1 MMETVRIELA
11 GRELSIETGRV
22 ARQADGA
29 VIVRYGET
37 MILVACVAADKDVE
51 NQDFF
56 PLTVD
61 YREKSYAVGRIPG
74 GFFKREGKPKDAEVL
89 SARLIDRPIRP
100 LFAEGFR
107 RETQIYC
114 TVLSSDQENPAGI
127 LGIIGASA
135 ALSVSSIPFL
145 GPIAAVRIGMI
156 DGEFVLNPTFS
167 QQEESALDLVVAG
180 SKDALVMVEGGARE
194 VSEKDLAGALAFA
207 QGPISDLVALQEEL
221 VARVG
226 KPKMSVVAVGPAP
239 ELKDRVLALAS
250 VGMREAI
257 AIRDKAARR
266 ASLDTVRESV
276 QTALETEFPESER
289 LIAQILGELE
299 YDMVRRMIV
308 EDHVRLDGRGSD
320 DIRPITCEIGIL
332 PRVHG
337 SALFTRGQTQAL
349 ATVTLGTKVDEQ
361 KIEDL
366 EGESYKSYMLH
377 YNFPPYSVGEARP
390 SRGPGRREIGHG
402 MLAERAIEPTI
413 PSEDVFP
420 YTVRIVSDILESNGS
435 SSMATVC
442 AGSLALLDA
451 GVPARAGTAGIAMG
465 LIKEGGRSV
474 ILTDILGDED
484 HLGDMDLKVAGT
496 RDGITACQMD
506 IKITGIG
513 VEEIAEALDKAR
525 TARLKILEI
534 MNATISE
541 PRPKMS
547 PYAPRITI
555 LKVRVSKIGEI
566 IGPGGK
572 NIRQITEETGAKID
586 IEDDGRVIIAAVDE
600 ECSNKAREWIE
611 RIVQEAEVGKTY
623 TGKVKRITN
632 FGAYVEYLPGKE
644 GLVHISQ
651 LEHYRVGKV
660 EDVVQEGEEI
670 TVQCIGI
677 DEMGRVDLSRKA
689 LLPRPADAPED
700 SPRPERRG
708 PRPGGDRGRRPGGD
722 RGPRRR

>member
-1 MMETVRIELA
+1 METVRVNVA
-11 GRELSIETGRV
+11 GRELSIETGRL

-29 VIVRYGET
+29 VLVQYGDT
-37 MILVACVAADKDVE
+37 MVLVAVVMAEKDSE
-51 NQDFF
+51 EQDFF

-61 YREKSYAVGRIPG
+61 YREKSYAIGRIPG
-74 GFFKREGKPKDAEVL
+74 GFFKREGKPKETEVL

-107 RETQIYC
+107 RETQVYC
-114 TVLSSDQENPAGI
+114 TVLSSDQENPADV

-135 ALSVSSIPFL
+135 ALSISSIPFL
-145 GPIAAVRIGMI
+145 GPIAAVRVGLIE
-156 DGEFVLNPTFS
+156 GEFVVNPTFS
-167 QQEESALDLVVAG
+167 QQEESVLDLVVAG

-194 VSEKDLAGALAFA
+194 VSEQDLAGALAFA
-207 QGPISDLVALQEEL
+207 HSAIKDIVAAQEAL

-226 KPKMSVVAVGPAP
+226 KPKVGFVAVGPAP
-239 ELKDRVLALAS
+239 ELAARVTELATA
-250 VGMREAI
+250 GMRRALS
-257 AIRDKAARR
+257 IRDKAARR
-266 ASLDTVRESV
+266 AALDEVRQTVQSS
-276 QTALETEFPESER
+276 LETEFPDSER
-289 LIAQILGELE
+289 PVARVLAELE
-299 YDMVRRMIV
+299 ERLVRRMIV
-308 EDHVRLDGRGSD
+308 DDRVRLDGRGPD
-320 DIRPITCEIGIL
+320 DIRPITCEIGVL

-337 SALFTRGQTQAL
+337 SALFTRGQTQSL

-366 EGESYKSYMLH
+366 VGESYKSYMLH
-377 YNFPPYSVGEARP
+377 YNFPPYAVGEARP

-402 MLAERAIEPTI
+402 ALAERAIEPTI
-413 PSEDVFP
+413 PGDEVFP

-442 AGSLALLDA
+442 AGSLALMDG
-451 GVPARAGTAGIAMG
+451 GVPIRAATAGIAMG
-465 LIKEGGRSV
+465 LIKEEGHSI

-484 HLGDMDLKVAGT
+484 HLGDMDLKIAGT

-513 VEEIAEALDKAR
+513 IEEISTALQKAR
-525 TARLKILEI
+525 EARLKILDI
-534 MNATISE
+534 MNRTIAT
-541 PRPKMS
+541 PRPNLS

-555 LKVRVSKIGEI
+555 LKVKTSKIGEI

-572 NIRQITEETGAKID
+572 NIRQITDETGAKID

-600 ECSNKAREWIE
+600 ECSQKAREWIE
-611 RIVQEAEVGKTY
+611 RIVQEAEVGKIY

-689 LLPRPADAPED
+689 LLPRPADAPD
-700 SPRPERRG
+700 DLPRQERRG
-708 PRPGGDRGRRPGGD
+708 PRPGGDRRP
-722 RGPRRR
+722 RHR

>member
-1 MMETVRIELA
+1 M
-11 GRELSIETGRV
+11 V
-22 ARQADGA
+22 A
-29 VIVRYGET
+29 V
-37 MILVACVAADKDVE
+37 VAADKDVE
-51 NQDFF
+51 DQDFF

-61 YREKSYAVGRIPG
+61 YREKAYAIGRIPG
-74 GFFKREGKPKDAEVL
+74 GFFKREGKPKEAEVL

-114 TVLSSDQENPAGI
+114 TVLSSDQENAADV
-127 LGIIGASA
+127 LGLIGASA
-135 ALSVSSIPFL
+135 ALSISSIPFL
-145 GPIAAVRIGMI
+145 GPIAAVRVGLI
-156 DGEFVLNPTFS
+156 DGAFVLNPLFS
-167 QQEESALDLVVAG
+167 QQEESVLDLVVAG

-194 VSEKDLAGALAFA
+194 ISEHDLAGALAFA
-207 QGPISDLVALQEEL
+207 HGPIKELVALQEGL

-226 KPKMSVVAVGPAP
+226 KPKVGFVAIKPAP
-239 ELKDRVLALAS
+239 ELKNRVTELAS
-250 VGMREAI
+250 RGMREAI

-266 ASLDTVRESV
+266 A
-276 QTALETEFPESER
+276 ALEAVRQGVQAAIEQESPGSER
-289 LIAQILGELE
+289 HVAQLLADLE
-299 YDMVRRMIV
+299 YDLVRRMV
-308 EDHVRLDGRGSD
+308 VDDRVRLDGRGTD
-320 DIRPITCEIGIL
+320 DIRQITCEVGVL

-337 SALFTRGQTQAL
+337 SALFTRGQTQSL
-349 ATVTLGTKVDEQ
+349 TTVTLGTKMDEQ

-366 EGESYKSYMLH
+366 GGESYKSYMLH
-377 YNFPPYSVGEARP
+377 YNFPSYSVGEVRP
-390 SRGPGRREIGHG
+390 NRGPGRREIGHG
-402 MLAERAIEPTI
+402 ALAERAIEPTI
-413 PSEDVFP
+413 PAEDVFP

-442 AGSLALLDA
+442 AGSLALMDA
-451 GVPARAGTAGIAMG
+451 GVPVRSATAGIAMG
-465 LIKEGGRSV
+465 LIKEGGRAA

-484 HLGDMDLKVAGT
+484 HLGDMDLKIAGT

-506 IKITGIG
+506 IKTTGIG
-513 VEEIAEALDKAR
+513 IDEIAEALQKAQS
-525 TARLKILEI
+525 ARLRILDT
-534 MNATISE
+534 MDRTLSVARGNL
-541 PRPKMS
+541 S

-555 LKVRVSKIGEI
+555 LKVKTSKIGEI

-572 NIRQITEETGAKID
+572 NIRQITDETGAKID
-586 IEDDGRVIIAAVDE
+586 IEDDGRVTIAAVDE
-600 ECSNKAREWIE
+600 ACSLKAREWIE

-660 EDVVQEGEEI
+660 EDVVQEGEEV

-689 LLPRPADAPED
+689 LFARPADAPED
-700 SPRPERRG
+700 MPRPERRG
-708 PRPGGDRGRRPGGD
+708 PRPGGDRRP
-722 RGPRRR
+722 PRRR

>member
-1 MMETVRIELA
+1 METVRVNVA
-11 GRELSIETGRV
+11 GRELSIETGRL

-29 VIVRYGET
+29 VLVQYGDT
-37 MILVACVAADKDVE
+37 MVLVAVVMAEKDSE
-51 NQDFF
+51 EQDFF

-61 YREKSYAVGRIPG
+61 YREKSYAIGRIPG
-74 GFFKREGKPKDAEVL
+74 GFFKREGKPKETEVL

-107 RETQIYC
+107 RETQVYC
-114 TVLSSDQENPAGI
+114 TVLSSDQENPADV

-135 ALSVSSIPFL
+135 ALSISSIPFL
-145 GPIAAVRIGMI
+145 GPIAAVRVGLIG
-156 DGEFVLNPTFS
+156 GEFVVNPTFS
-167 QQEESALDLVVAG
+167 QQEESVLDLVVAG

-194 VSEKDLAGALAFA
+194 VSEQDLAGALAFA
-207 QGPISDLVALQEEL
+207 HSAIKDIVAAQEAL

-226 KPKMSVVAVGPAP
+226 KPKVGFVAVGPAP
-239 ELKDRVLALAS
+239 ELAARVTELATA
-250 VGMREAI
+250 GMRRALS
-257 AIRDKAARR
+257 IRDKAARR
-266 ASLDTVRESV
+266 AALDEVRQTVQSS
-276 QTALETEFPESER
+276 LETEFPDSER
-289 LIAQILGELE
+289 PVARVLAELE
-299 YDMVRRMIV
+299 ERLVRRMIV
-308 EDHVRLDGRGSD
+308 DDRVRLDGRGPD
-320 DIRPITCEIGIL
+320 DIRPITCEVGVL

-337 SALFTRGQTQAL
+337 SALFTRGQTQSL

-366 EGESYKSYMLH
+366 VGESYKSYMLH
-377 YNFPPYSVGEARP
+377 YNFPPYAVGEARP

-402 MLAERAIEPTI
+402 ALAERAIEPTI
-413 PSEDVFP
+413 PGDEVFP

-442 AGSLALLDA
+442 AGSLALMDG
-451 GVPARAGTAGIAMG
+451 GVPIRAATAGIAMG
-465 LIKEGGRSV
+465 LIKEAGHSI

-484 HLGDMDLKVAGT
+484 HLGDMDLKIAGT

-513 VEEIAEALDKAR
+513 IEEISTALQKAR
-525 TARLKILEI
+525 EARLKILDI
-534 MNATISE
+534 MNRTIAT
-541 PRPKMS
+541 PRPNLS

-555 LKVRVSKIGEI
+555 LKVKTSKIGEI

-572 NIRQITEETGAKID
+572 NIRQITDETGAKID

-600 ECSNKAREWIE
+600 ECSQKAREWIE
-611 RIVQEAEVGKTY
+611 RIVQEAEVGKIY

-689 LLPRPADAPED
+689 LLPRPADAPD
-700 SPRPERRG
+700 DLPRQERRG
-708 PRPGGDRGRRPGGD
+708 PRPGGDRRP
-722 RGPRRR
+722 RHR

>member
-1 MMETVRIELA
+1 METIRCELG
-11 GRELSIETGRV
+11 GRELSIETGHV
-22 ARQADGA
+22 ARQAHGA
-29 VIVRYGET
+29 VMVRYGDT
-37 MILVACVAADKDVE
+37 IVLVAVVASEKDAE
-51 NQDFF
+51 EQDFF

-61 YREKSYAVGRIPG
+61 YREKSYAIGRIPG
-74 GFFKREGKPKDAEVL
+74 GFFKREGKPKETEVL
-89 SARLIDRPIRP
+89 GARLIDRPIRP
-100 LFAEGFR
+100 LFPEGFR
-107 RETQIYC
+107 RETQVYC
-114 TVLSSDQENPAGI
+114 TVLSSDQENPADV

-135 ALSVSSIPFL
+135 ALSISPIPFL
-145 GPIAAVRIGMI
+145 GPIAAVRIGLI
-156 DGEFVLNPTFS
+156 DGEYVLNPTFS
-167 QQEESALDLVVAG
+167 QLETSLLDLVVAG
-180 SKDALVMVEGGARE
+180 SRDAIVMVEGGARE
-194 VSEKDLAGALAFA
+194 VPEADVVAALNLAHGH
-207 QGPISDLVALQEEL
+207 IKNLVKLQEEL

-226 KPKMSVVAVGPAP
+226 KPKMGFVAVGPSP
-239 ELKDRVLALAS
+239 ELRARVEELALAPL
-250 VGMREAI
+250 REAI
-257 AIRDKAARR
+257 AVRDKTARR
-266 ASLDTVRESV
+266 A
-276 QTALETEFPESER
+276 ALEGVRQIVQAALEAEFPDAERHVAQVVAEMEER
-289 LIAQILGELE
+289 L
-299 YDMVRRMIV
+299 VRRMILD
-308 EDHVRLDGRGSD
+308 EGIRLDGRGVD
-320 DIRPITCEIGIL
+320 DIRPITCEVGIL

-337 SALFTRGQTQAL
+337 SALFTRGQTQSL

-366 EGESYKSYMLH
+366 MGESYKSYMLH
-377 YNFPPYSVGEARP
+377 YNFPPYAVGEARP

-402 MLAERAIEPTI
+402 ALAERAIEPTM
-413 PSEDVFP
+413 PSEQVFP

-442 AGSLALLDA
+442 AGSLALMDA
-451 GVPARAGTAGIAMG
+451 GVPIRAATAGIAMG
-465 LIKEGGRSV
+465 LIKDDGRAV

-496 RDGITACQMD
+496 RAGVTACQMD

-513 VEEIAEALDKAR
+513 TEEISAALEKAR
-525 TARLKILEI
+525 QARLAILDVMEQ
-534 MNATISE
+534 TIAQ
-541 PRPKMS
+541 PRPNLS

-555 LKVRVSKIGEI
+555 LKVRTSKIGEI

-600 ECSNKAREWIE
+600 ECSRKAREWIE

-651 LEHYRVGKV
+651 LEHHRVGKV
-660 EDVVQEGEEI
+660 EDVVQEGQEI

-689 LLPRPADAPED
+689 LLPRPTTNED
-700 SPRPERRG
+700 SGQECRKPRQGERR
-708 PRPGGDRGRRPGGD
+708 
-722 RGPRRR
+722 PRRR

>member
-1 MMETVRIELA
+1 METVRVNVA
-11 GRELSIETGRV
+11 GRELSIETGRL

-29 VIVRYGET
+29 VLVQYGDT
-37 MILVACVAADKDVE
+37 MVLVAVVMAEKDSE
-51 NQDFF
+51 EQDFF

-61 YREKSYAVGRIPG
+61 YREKSYAIGRIPG
-74 GFFKREGKPKDAEVL
+74 GFFKREGKPKETEVL

-107 RETQIYC
+107 RETQVYC
-114 TVLSSDQENPAGI
+114 TVLSSDQENPADV

-135 ALSVSSIPFL
+135 ALSISSIPFL
-145 GPIAAVRIGMI
+145 GPIAAVRVGLIG
-156 DGEFVLNPTFS
+156 GEFVVNPTFS
-167 QQEESALDLVVAG
+167 QQEESVLDLVVAG

-194 VSEKDLAGALAFA
+194 VSEQDLAGALAFA
-207 QGPISDLVALQEEL
+207 HSAIKDIVAAQEAL

-226 KPKMSVVAVGPAP
+226 KPKVGFVAVGPAP
-239 ELKDRVLALAS
+239 ELAARVTELATA
-250 VGMREAI
+250 GMRRALS
-257 AIRDKAARR
+257 IRDKAARR
-266 ASLDTVRESV
+266 AALDEVRQTVQSS
-276 QTALETEFPESER
+276 LETEFPDSER
-289 LIAQILGELE
+289 PVARVLAELE
-299 YDMVRRMIV
+299 ERLVRRMIV
-308 EDHVRLDGRGSD
+308 DDRVRLDGRGPD
-320 DIRPITCEIGIL
+320 DIRPITCEIGVL

-337 SALFTRGQTQAL
+337 SALFTRGQTQSL

-366 EGESYKSYMLH
+366 VGESYKSYMLH
-377 YNFPPYSVGEARP
+377 YNFPPYAVGEARP

-402 MLAERAIEPTI
+402 ALAERAIEPTI
-413 PSEDVFP
+413 PGDEVFP

-442 AGSLALLDA
+442 AGSLALMDG
-451 GVPARAGTAGIAMG
+451 GVPIRAATAGIAMG
-465 LIKEGGRSV
+465 LIKEAGHSI

-484 HLGDMDLKVAGT
+484 HLGDMDLKIAGT

-513 VEEIAEALDKAR
+513 IEEISTALQKAR
-525 TARLKILEI
+525 EARLKILDI
-534 MNATISE
+534 MNRTIAT
-541 PRPKMS
+541 PRPNLS

-555 LKVRVSKIGEI
+555 LKVKTSKIGEI

-572 NIRQITEETGAKID
+572 NIRQITDETGAKID

-600 ECSNKAREWIE
+600 ECSQKAREWIE
-611 RIVQEAEVGKTY
+611 RIVQEAEVGKIY

-689 LLPRPADAPED
+689 LLPRPADAPD
-700 SPRPERRG
+700 DLPRQERRG
-708 PRPGGDRGRRPGGD
+708 PRPGGDRRP
-722 RGPRRR
+722 RHR

>member
-1 MMETVRIELA
+1 METVRVNVA
-11 GRELSIETGRV
+11 GRELSIETGRL

-29 VIVRYGET
+29 VLVQYGDT
-37 MILVACVAADKDVE
+37 MVLVAVVMAEKDSE
-51 NQDFF
+51 EQDFF

-61 YREKSYAVGRIPG
+61 YREKSYAIGRIPG
-74 GFFKREGKPKDAEVL
+74 GFFKREGKPKETEVL

-107 RETQIYC
+107 RETQVYC
-114 TVLSSDQENPAGI
+114 TVLSSDQENPADV

-135 ALSVSSIPFL
+135 ALSISSIPFL
-145 GPIAAVRIGMI
+145 GPIAAVRVGLIE
-156 DGEFVLNPTFS
+156 GEFVVNPTFS
-167 QQEESALDLVVAG
+167 QQEESVLDLVVAG

-194 VSEKDLAGALAFA
+194 VSEQDLAGALAFA
-207 QGPISDLVALQEEL
+207 HSAIKDIVAAQEAL

-226 KPKMSVVAVGPAP
+226 KPKVGFVAVGPAP
-239 ELKDRVLALAS
+239 ELAARVTELATA
-250 VGMREAI
+250 GMRRALS
-257 AIRDKAARR
+257 IRDKAARR
-266 ASLDTVRESV
+266 AALDEVRQTVQSS
-276 QTALETEFPESER
+276 LETEFPDSER
-289 LIAQILGELE
+289 PVARVLAELE
-299 YDMVRRMIV
+299 ERLVRRMIV
-308 EDHVRLDGRGSD
+308 DDRVRLDGRGPD
-320 DIRPITCEIGIL
+320 DIRPITCEVGVL

-337 SALFTRGQTQAL
+337 SALFTRGQTQSL

-366 EGESYKSYMLH
+366 VGESYKSYMLH
-377 YNFPPYSVGEARP
+377 YNFPPYAVGEARP

-402 MLAERAIEPTI
+402 ALAERAIEPTI
-413 PSEDVFP
+413 PGDEVFP

-442 AGSLALLDA
+442 AGSLALMDG
-451 GVPARAGTAGIAMG
+451 GVPIRAATAGIAMG
-465 LIKEGGRSV
+465 LIKEEGHSI

-484 HLGDMDLKVAGT
+484 HLGDMDLKIAGT

-513 VEEIAEALDKAR
+513 IEEISTALQKAR
-525 TARLKILEI
+525 EARLKILDI
-534 MNATISE
+534 MNRTIAT
-541 PRPKMS
+541 PRPNLS

-555 LKVRVSKIGEI
+555 LKVKTSKIGEI

-572 NIRQITEETGAKID
+572 NIRQITDETGAKID

-600 ECSNKAREWIE
+600 ECSQKAREWIE
-611 RIVQEAEVGKTY
+611 RIVQEAEVGKIY

-689 LLPRPADAPED
+689 LLPRPADAPD
-700 SPRPERRG
+700 DLPRQERRG
-708 PRPGGDRGRRPGGD
+708 PRPGGDRRP
-722 RGPRRR
+722 RHR

>member
-1 MMETVRIELA
+1 METVRVNVA
-11 GRELSIETGRV
+11 GRELSIETGRL

-29 VIVRYGET
+29 VLVQYGDT
-37 MILVACVAADKDVE
+37 MVLVAVVMAEKDSE
-51 NQDFF
+51 EQDFF

-61 YREKSYAVGRIPG
+61 YREKSYAIGRIPG
-74 GFFKREGKPKDAEVL
+74 GFFKREGKPKETEVL

-107 RETQIYC
+107 RETQVYC
-114 TVLSSDQENPAGI
+114 TVLSSDQENPADV

-135 ALSVSSIPFL
+135 ALSISSIPFL
-145 GPIAAVRIGMI
+145 GPIAAVRVGLIE
-156 DGEFVLNPTFS
+156 GEFVVNPTFS
-167 QQEESALDLVVAG
+167 QQEESVLDLVVAG

-194 VSEKDLAGALAFA
+194 VSEQDLAGALAFA
-207 QGPISDLVALQEEL
+207 HSAIKDIVAAQEAL

-226 KPKMSVVAVGPAP
+226 KPKVGFVAVGPAP
-239 ELKDRVLALAS
+239 ELAARVTELATA
-250 VGMREAI
+250 GMRRALS
-257 AIRDKAARR
+257 IRDKAARR
-266 ASLDTVRESV
+266 AALDEVRQTVQSS
-276 QTALETEFPESER
+276 LETEFPDSER
-289 LIAQILGELE
+289 PVARVLAELE
-299 YDMVRRMIV
+299 ERLVRRMIV
-308 EDHVRLDGRGSD
+308 DDRVRLDGRGPD
-320 DIRPITCEIGIL
+320 DIRPITCEVGVL

-337 SALFTRGQTQAL
+337 SALFTRGQTQSL

-366 EGESYKSYMLH
+366 VGESYKSYMLH
-377 YNFPPYSVGEARP
+377 YNFPPYAVGEARP

-402 MLAERAIEPTI
+402 ALAERAIEPTI
-413 PSEDVFP
+413 PGDEVFP

-442 AGSLALLDA
+442 AGSLALMDG
-451 GVPARAGTAGIAMG
+451 GVPIRAATAGIAMG
-465 LIKEGGRSV
+465 LIKEAGHSI

-484 HLGDMDLKVAGT
+484 HLGDMDLKIAGT

-513 VEEIAEALDKAR
+513 IEEISTALQKAR
-525 TARLKILEI
+525 EARLKILDI
-534 MNATISE
+534 MNRTIAT
-541 PRPKMS
+541 PRPNLS

-555 LKVRVSKIGEI
+555 LKVKTSKIGEI

-572 NIRQITEETGAKID
+572 NIRQITDETGAKID

-600 ECSNKAREWIE
+600 ECSQKAREWIE
-611 RIVQEAEVGKTY
+611 RIVQEAEVGKIY

-689 LLPRPADAPED
+689 LLPRPADAPD
-700 SPRPERRG
+700 DLPRQERRG
-708 PRPGGDRGRRPGGD
+708 PRPGGDRRP
-722 RGPRRR
+722 RHR

>member
-1 MMETVRIELA
+1 METVRMQLA

-29 VIVRYGET
+29 VLVRYGDT
-37 MILVACVAADKDVE
+37 MVLVAAVAADKDSE
-51 NQDFF
+51 NLDFF

-74 GFFKREGKPKDAEVL
+74 GFFKREGKPKETEVL

-107 RETQIYC
+107 RETQVYC
-114 TVLSSDQENPAGI
+114 TILSSDQENPADI
-127 LGIIGASA
+127 LGIVGASA
-135 ALSVSSIPFL
+135 ALSIGSIPFL
-145 GPIAAVRIGMI
+145 GPIAAVRVGMI
-156 DGEFVLNPTFS
+156 DGAYVLNPTFA
-167 QQEESALDLVVAG
+167 QQEESLLDLVVAG

-194 VSEKDLAGALAFA
+194 INEKELAGALAFA
-207 QGPISDLVALQEEL
+207 HGPIKDLVALQEEL

-226 KPKMSVVAVGPAP
+226 KPKMSFVAVKAAP
-239 ELKDRVLALAS
+239 DLQHRVAELAAGD
-250 VGMREAI
+250 MRRGL
-257 AIRDKAARR
+257 AIRDKVARR
-266 ASLDTVRESV
+266 AAVESV
-276 QTALETEFPESER
+276 RQAVQAALEAEFPDSER
-289 LIAQILGELE
+289 MVGQVLADLE
-299 YDMVRRMIV
+299 HDLVRRMIV
-308 EDHVRLDGRGSD
+308 EDEIRLDGRRSD
-320 DIRPITCEIGIL
+320 DIRPINCEIGVL

-349 ATVTLGTKVDEQ
+349 ATVTLGTKMDEQ

-366 EGESYKSYMLH
+366 VGESYKSYMLH
-377 YNFPPYSVGEARP
+377 YNFPSYSVGEARP
-390 SRGPGRREIGHG
+390 NRGPGRREIGHG
-402 MLAERAIEPTI
+402 ALAERAIEPTM
-413 PSEDVFP
+413 PAEDVFP

-442 AGSLALLDA
+442 AGSLALWDA
-451 GVPARAGTAGIAMG
+451 GVPSREATAGIAMG
-465 LIKEGGRSV
+465 LIKEGGKSV

-484 HLGDMDLKVAGT
+484 HLGDMDLKIAGT
-496 RDGITACQMD
+496 HDGITACQMD
-506 IKITGIG
+506 IKIGGIG
-513 VEEIAEALDKAR
+513 IDEIAAALDKAR
-525 TARLKILEI
+525 IARLKILEI
-534 MNATISE
+534 MNSTISVARE
-541 PRPKMS
+541 KQS
-547 PYAPRITI
+547 PYAPRIII
-555 LKVRVSKIGEI
+555 LKVKTSKIGEI

-586 IEDDGRVIIAAVDE
+586 IEDDGRVTIAAVDE
-600 ECSNKAREWIE
+600 ACSTKAREWIE
-611 RIVQEAEVGKTY
+611 RIVQEAEVGRTY

-632 FGAYVEYLPGKE
+632 FGAYVEFLPGKE

-651 LEHYRVGKV
+651 LEYHRVGKV

-708 PRPGGDRGRRPGGD
+708 PRPGGDRRP
-722 RGPRRR
+722 PRR